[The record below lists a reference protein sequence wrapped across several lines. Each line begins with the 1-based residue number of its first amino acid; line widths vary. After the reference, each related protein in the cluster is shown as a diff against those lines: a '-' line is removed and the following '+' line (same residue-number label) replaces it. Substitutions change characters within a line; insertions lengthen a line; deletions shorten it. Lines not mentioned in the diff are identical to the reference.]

1 MLPWGEPTDPSGF
14 EAAVSEVEHRSSERW
29 LAPTFQL
36 WSGPAEHQVTGQGPD
51 DGRLPALSGHHAAL
65 GEFLEDRGYRPL
77 AATDVLWLDVAEIP
91 EHAQWD
97 SRIVGGEEPDGGWLR
112 AVRHGWERDLDPA
125 TELVLRRLLSGVRSR
140 FLRTLDETGEVIA
153 VSKMSIVPDPR
164 PGSDAVYGGLY
175 SVWVHP
181 GRRRQGLARKLLHAS
196 FVQARQLGLVGLWL
210 QVEHSADAARG
221 LYLREGFR
229 PVAAY
234 RYLSTSTSA

>member
-1 MLPWGEPTDPSGF
+1 MLPWGEPTDPSSF

-36 WSGPAEHQVTGQGPD
+36 WSGPAGGQDTDQGPD
-51 DGRLPALSGHHAAL
+51 DGHLPALSGHHAAL
-65 GEFLEDRGYRPL
+65 GAFLQERGYRSQ
-77 AATDVLWLDVAEIP
+77 AATDVLWLDAHQIP
-91 EHAQWD
+91 DHVQWD
-97 SRIVGGEEPDGGWLR
+97 TRIVCGELPDDAWLG
-112 AVRHGWERDLDPA
+112 AVQRGLDRDLDPA

-140 FLRTLDETGEVIA
+140 FLRMTDEAGEVIA

-164 PGSDAVYGGLY
+164 PGSESVYGGVY

-181 GRRRQGLARKLLHAS
+181 EHRRQGLARRLLHAS
-196 FVQARQLGLVGLWL
+196 FVQARQLGLAGLWL
-210 QVEHSADAARG
+210 QVEHSADAAWG

-234 RYLSTSTSA
+234 RYLSTNTSA